1 MTTLNPV
8 VCRWELDY
16 GKEGFRI
23 LHVRLLQSGQYQ
35 MRTKSDH
42 YGDRWEDI
50 VEFTPEFV
58 ASEIEKYGT
67 INEPYK

>member
-23 LHVRLLQSGQYQ
+23 LHVRLLYSGQYQ
-35 MRTKSDH
+35 MRTYADH
-42 YGDRWEDI
+42 YGERWEDI
-50 VEFTPEFV
+50 VAFTPEFIK
-58 ASEIEKYGT
+58 SDIEKYGT
-67 INEPYK
+67 VNEFYK